1 MRILLIEDEKHLCE
15 ALVHLLKHNHYLVDA
30 VHDGMDGYN
39 YIKSD
44 IYDIVILDIMLPS
57 LSGLEVLRRIRMENI
72 HVPVLMLTAKSQI
85 QDKVL
90 GLDYGADD
98 YLAKP
103 FDTEELLARLRA
115 IGRRK
120 NNTIEPDEISIG
132 DIQYNNRTLS
142 ILGNHKVVSLSHL
155 ENELFYLLVDH
166 KDYFVSKESIILK
179 LWGYDS
185 DAEDNNVEVYISF
198 LRKKL
203 KYVSEKVTINTTR
216 NVGYKLEV
224 L

>member
-1 MRILLIEDEKHLCE
+1 MRILLIEDEKHLSE
-15 ALVHLLKHNHYLVDA
+15 ALVHLLKHNNYLVDA
-30 VHDGMDGYN
+30 VYDGMDGYN
-39 YIKSD
+39 YIKSE

-57 LSGLEVLRRIRMENI
+57 LSGLEILRRIRMEKI
-72 HVPVLMLTAKSQI
+72 SIPVLMLTAKTQI
-85 QDKVL
+85 HDKVL

-98 YLAKP
+98 YLSKP
-103 FDTEELLARLRA
+103 FATEELLARLRA
-115 IGRRK
+115 LSRRK
-120 NNTIEPDEISIG
+120 NNTIEPDELIIG

-142 ILGNHKVVSLSHL
+142 IIGNNKVVSLSHL
-155 ENELFYLLVDH
+155 ENELFYLLVVN
-166 KDYFVSKESIILK
+166 KNYIVSKESIIVK

-185 DAEDNNVEVYISF
+185 NAEDNNVEVYISF

-224 L
+224 I